1 MNTRTYT
8 MAMTF
13 VLAVSILTANSN
25 AQRPDSDNGRRQGP
39 PQSNSG
45 RNFLW
50 SLPVIKALDSNGD
63 KIISDKE
70 LKIASES
77 LIKLD
82 KNGDGNLTIDEIR
95 PNFGSR
101 PSRPPSDPEN
111 RPRPETFAPVKPKI
125 TKSISGHSTKDILKL
140 LGAKGIEGAQ
150 NREIQSYRRLFSF
163 TDKDK
168 DGKHSKTEYI
178 DNGRYLTPES
188 RAGMFSASD
197 TNGDGFVSEKEYI
210 NNRII
215 TDEAKS
221 IFESMDS
228 DKNSRLSPK
237 EFMQSGN
244 LKGKDLAKEV
254 YSAFDSN
261 SNGELI
267 LPEYLRVWGTWARQ

>member
-1 MNTRTYT
+1 MFTKIYT
-8 MAMTF
+8 IPVTF
-13 VLAVSILTANSN
+13 VLATFILTGNSI
-25 AQRPDSDNGRRQGP
+25 AQRPDSDTNRRQGP

-45 RNFLW
+45 RNMLW

-63 KIISDKE
+63 KIISQKE
-70 LKIASES
+70 LKNASKS

-101 PSRPPSDPEN
+101 PSITTDT
-111 RPRPETFAPVKPKI
+111 RPRPEIFVPSKPKL

-140 LGAKGIEGAQ
+140 LGAKGMSGAQ
-150 NREIQSYRRLFSF
+150 TKEIQSYRRLFSF

-168 DGKHSKTEYI
+168 DGRHSKTEYI

-197 TNGDGFVSEKEYI
+197 TNQDGFVSEKEYI

-228 DKNSRLSPK
+228 DRNSRLSPK
-237 EFMQSGN
+237 EFMQSSG
-244 LKGKDLAKEV
+244 LKSKDLAKEV
-254 YSAFDSN
+254 YLAFDSN